1 MTKVTPPIAQWE
13 FDLESW
19 AEQKYFGDHADIDF
33 IYSELRKKL
42 SPERTKH
49 IINKIKRTHE
59 ELFDNLPELSA
70 RPSEW

>member
-1 MTKVTPPIAQWE
+1 MIKDTPQIEKWE
-13 FDLESW
+13 FDLIDW

-33 IYSELRKKL
+33 IYSELRKRL

-59 ELFDNLPELSA
+59 ELFDNEPQ
-70 RPSEW
+70 RPQE